1 MATQMIQRHARL
13 IQRTILLDSCHTSTL
28 KQQKKLTVVPLPKAK
43 STSHTGS
50 ASSSLL
56 ASTWVS
62 HRWSLVSSPSYSTVQ
77 AQVSRSSLSTVTNS
91 LGSLSSGTGSG
102 VFSCD
107 SKSQEELARVTTW
120 RTGDKRFTSSTFKAF
135 SCGLQAWLLLSFTV
149 STELTGWL
157 RRAASLSRS
166 AAEVRWNC
174 MRSSEAID

>member
-1 MATQMIQRHARL
+1 MAIQMIQSHARL
-13 IQRTILLDSCHTSTL
+13 IQRTILLDSCPTSTL
-28 KQQKKLTVVPLPKAK
+28 KQQRKLTVAPLPKAK

-50 ASSSLL
+50 VSSSLS

-91 LGSLSSGTGSG
+91 LGSLSSGTGYG
-102 VFSCD
+102 AFSCD
-107 SKSQEELARVTTW
+107 SRSREEPALVTTW
-120 RTGDKRFTSSTFKAF
+120 QTGDKRCTSSTFKAF

-149 STELTGWL
+149 SMELTGWF
-157 RRAASLSRS
+157 RHAVGPSRS

-174 MRSSEAID
+174 MRSSEAVD